1 MSCVLIP
8 SEYADP
14 EQPAGS
20 HFGRASWYLFLD
32 QDGQLLDAIPGS
44 PEVHHG
50 LIFKTLKPDRM
61 PEAMIVHHMGDHARK
76 IAAHWNVRVLHMG
89 GRITAAEAARDYFN
103 NLLHPLEGSGW
114 S

>member
-1 MSCVLIP
+1 MKSVLVP

-32 QDGQLLDAIPGS
+32 PDGRLLDAIPGS
-44 PEVHHG
+44 QATHHG
-50 LIFKTLKPDRM
+50 RIFKTLEPETM
-61 PEAMIVHHMGDHARK
+61 PEAMLVHHVGDHARK
-76 IAAHWNVRVLHMG
+76 IAAHWKVRVIHMG
-89 GRITAAEAARDYFN
+89 GRITAAEAARDYFR
-103 NLLHPLEGSGW
+103 NLLHPLEGSGV

>member
-1 MSCVLIP
+1 MSSVLIP
-8 SEYADP
+8 SEYPDP

-32 QDGQLLDAIPGS
+32 KEGVLLDAIPGT

-50 LIFKTLKPDRM
+50 RIFKTLKPDAM
-61 PEAMIVHHMGDHARK
+61 PEAMIVHHVGDHARK
-76 IAAHWNVRVLHMG
+76 IAAHWKVRIMHMG
-89 GRITAAEAARDYFN
+89 GRITAAEAARDYFK
-103 NLLHPLEGSGW
+103 NLLHPLDESGL